1 MVKNLISGK
10 KEKTDTRMLMIII
23 KVKSK
28 TRAQRYN

>member
-10 KEKTDTRMLMIII
+10 KEKTDTHMLIIII

-28 TRAQRYN
+28 TRRATI